1 MAKTTVLHNLRSNEK
16 TCTLSEALESSYM
29 KDPLYVWL
37 VYGQY
42 IQEQSAC
49 NLYNAT
55 TYVAKSFTS
64 NTLYTVCTIIDGKK
78 IPIQKDFSKKEL
90 QQFFPKLFSL
100 TGQLISLR

>member
-1 MAKTTVLHNLRSNEK
+1 MAKTTVLHELRKNERE
-16 TCTLSEALESSYM
+16 CTLSEALESSYM
-29 KDPLYVWL
+29 KDPLYVWI

-42 IQEQSAC
+42 IQSPSAY

-55 TYVAKSFTS
+55 TYVAKSFSS
-64 NTLYTVCTIIDGKK
+64 NTLYTVCTIINGKK